1 MIPSKKL
8 NLDLIN
14 EHLTCRL
21 CSGYLIDAWTINEC
35 LHSFCRSCIFSYFND
50 NDDNTTCPICS
61 TVPHPANPLLGITK
75 DCWLQQIVYKLVP
88 SLFKREMCQRRIYYD
103 SNPDNKIKLI
113 EQYSKTHS
121 SQMGCREEE
130 LGELSERCLFQQK
143 NKYNNK
149 ENIYITLE
157 YNENER
163 KDFQPKTS
171 LFFIECSSNMP
182 INILK
187 QYLKKVLPLSK
198 RTRYQI
204 DILYEQKILL
214 DNLILN
220 HIYSWKQNKQ
230 EKSKQLHL
238 YYRVIIIEREQND
251 LIIKSPIKTEQSI
264 TNSILN
270 LTTSSENNTTTV
282 VSKPAAFIRSTNIY
296 NSFVHTTPFAPAEA
310 HTISLNNSIT
320 EQLHGNETTELIK
333 PKECT
338 LIDCKTFAITTPI
351 NYSMHSINDISK
363 SKKRLKKSNLNDQ
376 SVIKKS
382 KNEKKKKIKE
392 EKSFISLL
400 PPNTSIISLNSSP
413 SENENPNEIIEQKQ
427 LSYSEVIQ
435 EANKLLAA
443 DESLTP
449 TNNSSSSSSSLLPIT
464 NPLTTRLTKPIATVS
479 PLHTSK
485 TNHNRVIDKSDDN
498 QLIDLS
504 KSNITLNDIPL
515 KLETNNIESSDVT
528 KKRSREI
535 SSSTTRTKISRH
547 SNKSNH
553 DETKSLKKSHSN
565 MNTNQFLPPPPA
577 PPPTTSQQQMFQNL
591 FHTFQNQATYWPM
604 SPWPVPPSLA
614 LMADPRNYYTQAWPS
629 PQSSI
634 VHGPKDL
641 SSASLND
648 FIGETSNPVFPLPP
662 SSSALLNSAS
672 NFSRTTSSTSL
683 HLHHGTNRHRPGTLN
698 GTLS

>member
-1 MIPSKKL
+1 MIPSRKL
-8 NLDLIN
+8 TLDLIN
-14 EHLTCRL
+14 EHLICHL

-50 NDDNTTCPICS
+50 NDDNTTCPVCS

-103 SNPDNKIKLI
+103 SNPESKIKLI
-113 EQYSKTHS
+113 EQYSKTLS

-143 NKYNNK
+143 HKYNNK

-157 YNENER
+157 YNENDL

-171 LFFIECSSNMP
+171 IFFIECSSNMP

-220 HIYSWKQNKQ
+220 HIYSWKQNKH
-230 EKSKQLHL
+230 EKYKQLHL
-238 YYRVIIIEREQND
+238 FYRIIIIEREQND
-251 LIIKSPIKTEQSI
+251 LLLKSPIKIEQST
-264 TNSILN
+264 TNNILN
-270 LTTSSENNTTTV
+270 LKNSSENNTTTTII
-282 VSKPAAFIRSTNIY
+282 SKPAPFVRSTNIY
-296 NSFVHTTPFAPAEA
+296 NSFVHTTPFTPAEA
-310 HTISLNNSIT
+310 RTISLNNSIT

-351 NYSMHSINDISK
+351 NYSMNSINEISK
-363 SKKRLKKSNLNDQ
+363 TKKRLKKSNINEQ
-376 SVIKKS
+376 SLIKKP
-382 KNEKKKKIKE
+382 KNEKNKKIKE
-392 EKSFISLL
+392 EKSLHSLL
-400 PPNTSIISLNSSP
+400 PTTNLIIPLNSSP

-427 LSYSEVIQ
+427 LSYSEIIQ

-443 DESLTP
+443 DESLTS
-449 TNNSSSSSSSLLPIT
+449 TNNSSSLLPLT
-464 NPLTTRLTKPIATVS
+464 NPITTRLTKPIATVS

-485 TNHNRVIDKSDDN
+485 TNHNRVIDKTDDN

-504 KSNITLNDIPL
+504 KSNITSNDIPL
-515 KLETNNIESSDVT
+515 KVETNNIESSDRT
-528 KKRSREI
+528 KKRSREM
-535 SSSTTRTKISRH
+535 SSSTTRTKVSRH
-547 SNKSNH
+547 SNKSNN

-565 MNTNQFLPPPPA
+565 MHTNQFLSLP
-577 PPPTTSQQQMFQNL
+577 PPPTTTSQQQQQQQMFQNL
-591 FHTFQNQATYWPM
+591 FHSFQNQANYWPM
-604 SPWPVPPSLA
+604 NPWPVPPSLA
-614 LMADPRNYYTQAWPS
+614 LIADPRNYYTQPWPS
-629 PQSSI
+629 PQSTI
-634 VHGPKDL
+634 AHGPKDL

-648 FIGETSNPVFPLPP
+648 FIGKAVTLHP
-662 SSSALLNSAS
+662 SSTVA
-672 NFSRTTSSTSL
+672 
-683 HLHHGTNRHRPGTLN
+683 TNMVDGDGNPIT
-698 GTLS
+698 

>member
-14 EHLTCRL
+14 EHLLCRL

-50 NDDNTTCPICS
+50 NDDNTACPVCS

-103 SNPDNKIKLI
+103 SNPDSRIKLL
-113 EQYSKTHS
+113 EQYCKTHP

-157 YNENER
+157 YNENDL

-198 RTRYQI
+198 RTH
-204 DILYEQKILL
+204 
-214 DNLILN
+214 NLILN

-230 EKSKQLHL
+230 EKYKQLHL
-238 YYRVIIIEREQND
+238 FYRVIIIEREQND
-251 LIIKSPIKTEQSI
+251 SLIKSPIKTEQS
-264 TNSILN
+264 TTTSIFN
-270 LTTSSENNTTTV
+270 LTAASENNTTTV
-282 VSKPAAFIRSTNIY
+282 ISKPAPFVRSTNIY
-296 NSFVHTTPFAPAEA
+296 NSFVHTTPFTPAKA
-310 HTISLNNSIT
+310 RTISLNNSIT

-351 NYSMHSINDISK
+351 NYSMNSINDLSK
-363 SKKRLKKSNLNDQ
+363 TKKKLKKSNLNEQ
-376 SVIKKS
+376 FLIKKC
-382 KNEKKKKIKE
+382 KNEKKKKIKD
-392 EKSFISLL
+392 EKSLCSLL
-400 PPNTSIISLNSSP
+400 PTNTLIIPLNSSP

-443 DESLTP
+443 DEPLTP
-449 TNNSSSSSSSLLPIT
+449 TNNSSSLLPLT
-464 NPLTTRLTKPIATVS
+464 NPITTRLTKPIATVS

-485 TNHNRVIDKSDDN
+485 TNHNRVIHKSDDD

-515 KLETNNIESSDVT
+515 KLETSNIESSDGT

-535 SSSTTRTKISRH
+535 SSSTTRSKISRH
-547 SNKSNH
+547 SNKSSN
-553 DETKSLKKSHSN
+553 DETKSLKKSQSN
-565 MNTNQFLPPPPA
+565 MNTNQFLPPPP
-577 PPPTTSQQQMFQNL
+577 PPPTSQQQQQMFQNL
-591 FHTFQNQATYWPM
+591 FHSFQNQANYWPM
-604 SPWPVPPSLA
+604 NPWPVAPSLA

-629 PQSSI
+629 PQSSG

-662 SSSALLNSAS
+662 SSAALLNSAS
-672 NFSRTTSSTSL
+672 NFSRTASSTSL
-683 HLHHGTNRHRPGTLN
+683 HLHHGTNRHRPATLN

>member
-35 LHSFCRSCIFSYFND
+35 LHSFCRPCIFSYFND
-50 NDDNTTCPICS
+50 HDENTACPVCS

-103 SNPDNKIKLI
+103 ANPDSKSKLL
-113 EQYSKTHS
+113 EQYTKTHL

-143 NKYNNK
+143 NKLNNK
-149 ENIYITLE
+149 ENIYLTLE
-157 YNENER
+157 Y
-163 KDFQPKTS
+163 DKTHIYF
-171 LFFIECSSNMP
+171 LECSSNMP

-198 RTRYQI
+198 RSRYQI

-214 DNLILN
+214 DNLTLN
-220 HIYSWKQNKQ
+220 HIYSWKQSQSNKKQ
-230 EKSKQLHL
+230 KQLHL
-238 YYRVIIIEREQND
+238 FYKVIIIERDENENCDEQDNHI
-251 LIIKSPIKTEQSI
+251 LQSV
-264 TNSILN
+264 TN
-270 LTTSSENNTTTV
+270 TV
-282 VSKPAAFIRSTNIY
+282 SLESKPPAFIRSANIY
-296 NSFVHTTPFAPAEA
+296 NNTNPNSFVHTTPFTPAEA
-310 HTISLNNSIT
+310 RTISLNNTIT
-320 EQLHGNETTELIK
+320 EQFQGNETIELIK

-338 LIDCKTFAITTPI
+338 LLDCKTFAMTTPI
-351 NYSMHSINDISK
+351 NYTMNSLNEISK
-363 SKKRLKKSNLNDQ
+363 PKKRLKKINSNDQ
-376 SVIKKS
+376 PLIKKC
-382 KNEKKKKIKE
+382 KPEKKKKIKE
-392 EKSFISLL
+392 EKNLIPLISSN
-400 PPNTSIISLNSSP
+400 PSLTP
-413 SENENPNEIIEQKQ
+413 SENENPNDIIEQKQ

-443 DESLTP
+443 EEPLTP
-449 TNNSSSSSSSLLPIT
+449 TNNSNSSTSLPLT
-464 NPLTTRLTKPIATVS
+464 NNPVTTRLTKPIATVS

-485 TNHNRVIDKSDDN
+485 NNHNRVVEKSNNDDD

-504 KSNITLNDIPL
+504 KSNISSIDIPI
-515 KLETNNIESSDVT
+515 KLET
-528 KKRSREI
+528 KKRSRQT

-547 SNKSNH
+547 SNKSNN
-553 DETKSLKKSHSN
+553 DDGNDSTKSLKKTHS
-565 MNTNQFLPPPPA
+565 NQFLPPPPPPL
-577 PPPTTSQQQMFQNL
+577 PPPSQQQMFQNL

-604 SPWPVPPSLA
+604 TPWPVPPSLA
-614 LMADPRNYYTQAWPS
+614 LMADPRNYYTQPWPS
-629 PQSSI
+629 PQQSI
-634 VHGPKDL
+634 VHAPKDL

-648 FIGETSNPVFPLPP
+648 FINETSTPVFPL
-662 SSSALLNSAS
+662 SSPLLNSAS
-672 NFSRTTSSTSL
+672 NFSRTSSTNSL
-683 HLHHGTNRHRPGTLN
+683 HHHHHTTNRHRPSTLN